1 VNTNLPGWR
10 YNKGTTLLEVLIAAV
25 ILGIGLLGIAALQ
38 ITSLQGSANAEYRG
52 RASDL
57 AWTLMDR
64 MRANQPGRSSYISD
78 VASNCNAPAVRCA
91 MIPGEEPSG
100 PPATGVTQC
109 DGAQLAAYDLWEV
122 RCLNGVRTALPGG
135 TMLVSSTT
143 STILQ
148 IEINWLTRTD
158 DDSDDEEY
166 SDKMTV
172 NFMPWKDPT
181 L

>member
-1 VNTNLPGWR
+1 MNIHSPGWR
-10 YNKGTTLLEVLIAAV
+10 YSKGATLLEVLIAAV
-25 ILGIGLLGIAALQ
+25 VLGIGLLGIAALQ

-64 MRANQPGRSSYISD
+64 MRANQPGRSNYLSA
-78 VASNCNAPAVRCA
+78 VAANCNAPAVRCA
-91 MIPGEEPSG
+91 MIPGETTTS
-100 PPATGVTQC
+100 GVTQC
-109 DGAQLAAYDLWEV
+109 TGAQLAAYDLWEV
-122 RCLNGVRTALPGG
+122 RCSNGVRTALPGG
-135 TMLVSSTT
+135 TMLVTSTT
-143 STILQ
+143 STTIQ

-158 DDSDDEEY
+158 DDSDDEAY

-172 NFMPWKDPT
+172 NFMPWTDPT

>member
-1 VNTNLPGWR
+1 MNINSPGWR

-25 ILGIGLLGIAALQ
+25 VLGIGLLGIAALQ

-64 MRANQPGRSSYISD
+64 MRANQPGRSSYITA
-78 VASNCNAPAVRCA
+78 VASNCNAPATRCA
-91 MIPGEEPSG
+91 MIPAETTTS
-100 PPATGVTQC
+100 GVTQC
-109 DGAQLAAYDLWEV
+109 TPAQLAAYDLWEV
-122 RCLNGVRTALPGG
+122 RCSNGVRTALPGG
-135 TMLVSSTT
+135 TLLVTSTT
-143 STILQ
+143 STTIQ

-158 DDSDDEEY
+158 DDSDDEAY

-172 NFMPWKDPT
+172 NFMPWTDPT